1 MSADVSDASAEF
13 AAERPRLLG
22 LAYRMLGTVSD
33 AEDVVQE
40 AWLRWN
46 RADPAT
52 VERPVAWLTT
62 VTTRLALD
70 RVRTLKRRR
79 EDYVGPWLPE
89 PVAVQRTPEA
99 AAEVADSLTLGFL
112 VVLDRLNPQERAVFL
127 LAEVFGEPYAAV
139 AAAVGKT
146 ENNCRQIARRARR
159 KVRDQRP
166 PEVSPAT
173 METLGRMVNAVLD
186 ADVDGLLAL
195 MDADVTLVSDGG
207 ANRTAARRPVV
218 GRDRVARFVLNI
230 GTRAAGAPAE
240 FVELNGAPAL
250 RIDLPEGPVVLS
262 ADEREGRIVA
272 LRAVLNPDKLNSVG
286 TLIVL
291 Q

>member
-1 MSADVSDASAEF
+1 MSDASAEF